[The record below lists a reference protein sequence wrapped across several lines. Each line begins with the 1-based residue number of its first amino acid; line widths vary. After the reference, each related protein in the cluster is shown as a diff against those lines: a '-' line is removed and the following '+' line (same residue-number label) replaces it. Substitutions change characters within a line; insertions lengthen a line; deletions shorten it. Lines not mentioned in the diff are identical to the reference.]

1 MADFYEVLGVSRDSG
16 EADIKKAYRQKA
28 MKFHP
33 DRNPGDKQAEEMFK
47 QCAEAYRVLSDPD
60 LRQRYDR
67 FGEAGLNG
75 GAAHGFSGVEDIFS
89 AFGDLFGDFFGR
101 GGRRGPARGSDLR
114 LDLQITFA
122 EAVWGT
128 TKEVEVPRR
137 VACETCKGSG
147 AKPGTTPETCRTC
160 NGKGQVVHAQGFF
173 MIQTTCP
180 HCRGEGRV
188 VKDRCTDCRGAGLVE
203 RSSKLSITVPAGIDD
218 GQTLRLAGKGEGS
231 PGGGQAG
238 HLYVVLHVQPDP
250 RFVRDGDDVLTV
262 VPISYLQAALG
273 AEVSVPTLDEDCE
286 GSASVEVKPGTQ
298 PGDTLVRR
306 GQGVPRVGSRG
317 RGDQHIQWKI
327 EIPSRLSAREK
338 ELLRELA
345 AESEVDVDNATGKRG
360 KGGLFGRLKG

>member
-1 MADFYEVLGVSRDSG
+1 MADFYELLGVSRDSG
-16 EADIKKAYRQKA
+16 EADIKKAYRQRA
-28 MKFHP
+28 MKYHP

-47 QCAEAYRVLSDPD
+47 KCAEAYRVLSDAD

-67 FGEAGLNG
+67 FGEAGVSG
-75 GAAHGFSGVEDIFS
+75 GAAAGFSGVEDIFS
-89 AFGDLFGDFFGR
+89 AFGDLFGDFFGGR
-101 GGRRGPARGSDLR
+101 GRRGPARGSDLR
-114 LDLQITFA
+114 LDLQLSFA

-188 VKDRCTDCRGAGLVE
+188 VKERCTDCRGAGLIE
-203 RSSKLSITVPAGIDD
+203 KSSKLSITVPSGIDD
-218 GQTLRLAGKGEGS
+218 GQTLRLSGKGEGS
-231 PGGGQAG
+231 AGGGQPG
-238 HLYVVLHVQPDP
+238 HLYVVLHVKADP
-250 RFVRDGDDVLTV
+250 RFVRDGDDVVTV
-262 VPISYLQAALG
+262 VPVSYLQAALG
-273 AEVSVPTLDEDCE
+273 AEVTVPTLDEDCE
-286 GSASVEVKPGTQ
+286 GTATVDVKPGTQ
-298 PGDTLVRR
+298 PGDTVVRR

-317 RGDQHIQWKI
+317 RGDQHIQWQV

-345 AESEVDVDNATGKRG
+345 AESEVEVENATAGKRG
-360 KGGLFGRLKG
+360 KGLFGRLKG